1 MESDFIQI
9 LKIESDDFV
18 IDEEETIL
26 LKVDYWKDMM
36 SQSRMKEYEDKIKR
50 QLFGDKSEVE
60 IKIGDD
66 TFKYT
71 PSEYFRLAR
80 EAESKY
86 NKAYPH
92 FQEDIGKP
100 VPAGIL
106 APTLREETD
115 KDGKKTYIREYMTAK
130 EFVEFHRLKDKEAK
144 REEAEAKR
152 KEAEA
157 KKKPKKSKEK
167 KKKKTWSEDRFFM
180 NVTPS
185 KENRFTEE
193 KKLTPNWSFQGV
205 SLENLEAKLEANEYK
220 NLTDD
225 EVSEKVAK
233 LTSNINKKQEQI
245 ENKGRGSEKTY
256 TKAAWKEYQKL
267 ITEVKELEKKNN
279 SLPSMPTINDAK
291 KIRSKSKLE
300 NLGLKVGATNSD
312 KLKALQKIYKEQ
324 LQEAMNSRRA
334 IIDKKEEIAEFN
346 KKFRV
351 GSTHAQNRLK
361 SWIEQRDSLLRLI
374 SLRSQIAY
382 VKFQNTTDEL
392 TEEEPEAKDFKDV
405 PDSLYA
411 FVSTA
416 LSDDDFT
423 QLISLLEKLNVLH
436 QESQGEKAKY
446 VEDMKEKVSYR
457 GGESED
463 HKDSFNDFL
472 LQRLEKFFK
481 PIKVNNNA
489 VRDDMKRNIERH
501 LEEIIRHDPENT
513 AIIISE
519 DVIESVNAEV
529 NEKIKRDEDAREN
542 LKQSSNLLDNV
553 FRNVKE
559 FYNKFDYDVSQPRS
573 QSSEDALLFR
583 IISQEVAGMDS
594 QETFDSL
601 EERNFFSDKNLYKL
615 AKIISILDEG
625 RSEKQLQKALKIS
638 KRNQITNHRK
648 VVKVLHSEYGGGE
661 VGHRIFLKILREHG
675 IDLPSVKDIKDATR
689 KIVSRSKNI
698 RGLEQELMDIN
709 KIFASPSMSDDIS
722 FLMNPEYVQQMLDL
736 AERSYFNAI
745 DEIDDDTNPD
755 LTMPM
760 KLERKKQI
768 RDTFGRLAYV
778 GQYLNAISRGTNFLS
793 SVNNQ
798 IIVSTRVLEN
808 MSMTYPQLK
817 SEYGDT
823 LSKEVKQK
831 IRKIVAGN
839 AKDSEGKDLTFSRP
853 QSEPIEKP
861 EPKRQPLPEK
871 PTKER
876 IEEIR
881 AKWRGEEE

>member
-1 MESDFIQI
+1 MDSDFIQI
-9 LKIESDDFV
+9 LKIESDEFV

-26 LKVDYWKDMM
+26 LKVDYWKDMV
-36 SQSRMKEYEDKIKR
+36 SQSKKKDYENKIKE

-66 TFKYT
+66 KLKYT
-71 PSEYFRLAR
+71 PDEYFSLAR

-86 NKAYPH
+86 DKAYPH
-92 FQEDIGKP
+92 FQEDIGNP
-100 VPAGIL
+100 VPAGIP
-106 APTLREETD
+106 APTLREEKD
-115 KDGKKTYIREYMTAK
+115 EDGKKILIREYMTEK
-130 EFVEFHRLKDKEAK
+130 EFREFHRLKAKEP
-144 REEAEAKR
+144 
-152 KEAEA
+152 
-157 KKKPKKSKEK
+157 KKKPKYEK
-167 KKKKTWSEDRFFM
+167 LTKPKGGKDDEFFM
-180 NVTPS
+180 NVTPT
-185 KENRFTEE
+185 KETRFTEE
-193 KKLTPNWSFQGV
+193 TELTANWSFKGV
-205 SLENLEAKLEANEYK
+205 SLEKLEAELEANEYK

-225 EVSEKVAK
+225 AVSEKVAK

-245 ENKGRGSEKTY
+245 RNKGRGSEKTY

-279 SLPSMPTINDAK
+279 SLPSMPTMDDAK
-291 KIRSKSKLE
+291 KIRSKSKLKDLKLKE
-300 NLGLKVGATNSD
+300 NATDSD
-312 KLKALQKIYKEQ
+312 KLKALKKIYKEQ
-324 LQEAMNSRRA
+324 LQEAMKSRRA
-334 IIDKKEEIAEFN
+334 ITDKKEEIAEFN

-361 SWIEQRDSLLRLI
+361 SWIEQRDSLLKLI

-382 VKFQNTTDEL
+382 VKFQNTTDEM

-405 PDSLYA
+405 PDSLYD

-416 LSDDDFT
+416 LSDDDFK
-423 QLISLLEKLNVLH
+423 QLVSLLEKLNVLH

-446 VEDMKEKVSYR
+446 VEDMKEEVSYR

-513 AIIISE
+513 AIIVSE
-519 DVIESVNAEV
+519 DVIESVNADV

-648 VVKVLHSEYGGGE
+648 VVKVLNNEYGGE

-798 IIVSTRVLEN
+798 IIVSNRVLEN
-808 MSMTYPQLK
+808 MGMTYPQLK

-839 AKDSEGKDLTFSRP
+839 AKDPEGQDLTFSRP
-853 QSEPIEKP
+853 QSEPTEKP
-861 EPKRQPLPEK
+861 EPKRQPLDRTK
-871 PTKER
+871 PTEEEVER
-876 IEEIR
+876 IR
-881 AKWRGEEE
+881 AKWRGEQE